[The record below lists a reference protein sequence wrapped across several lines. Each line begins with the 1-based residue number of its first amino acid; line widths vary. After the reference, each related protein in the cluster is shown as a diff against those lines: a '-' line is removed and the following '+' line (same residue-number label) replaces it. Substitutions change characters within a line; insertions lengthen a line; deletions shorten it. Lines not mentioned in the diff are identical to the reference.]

1 MLTTK
6 IAGNVDKPIP
16 ELRGKL
22 SAVKYPAFGEI
33 KYDGEF
39 TFIFY
44 EGNKI
49 CTVNK
54 YNKLRTQF
62 PQLNDIKNELFDCGV
77 ASSATMIAEL
87 YYGEGKRNALY
98 DLNSNKESD
107 TLNLK
112 IFDLLELDGN
122 DITQDQLIDRKEALQ
137 DIFPT
142 NTTFLN
148 KTKPIKNKAEAEAY
162 FKWTTDN
169 GYEGAVIKSLDSA
182 LIAGPC
188 SWVKMKFK
196 DQSDYE
202 VHLIDPVKERIEVL
216 VPIVNAHPSPT
227 NQQKYVRV
235 GVKAASRYKRFIRVN
250 DKVTIEHQGVLD
262 SGSLRHPVLI
272 PKQEWL

>member
-1 MLTTK
+1 MKTLK
-6 IAGNVDKPIP
+6 LAGSVDMPIP
-16 ELRGKL
+16 ELRRKL
-22 SAVKYPAFGEI
+22 GSMKYPAFGEI

-62 PQLNDIKNELFDCGV
+62 PQLNDIRDDIFDCGR
-77 ASSATMIAEL
+77 AQSATMLAEL

-112 IFDLLELDGN
+112 IFDLLELYGN
-122 DITQDQLIDRKEALQ
+122 DMTQEQLVDRKEALQ

-142 NTTFLN
+142 NTQFLA
-148 KTKPIKNKAEAEAY
+148 KTKVIKDKIGAEEY

-169 GYEGAVIKSLDSA
+169 GYEGAVIKSLDSH
-182 LIAGPC
+182 LVSGPC

-202 VHLIDPVKERIEVL
+202 VHLIDPSKERIEVL
-216 VPIVNAHPSPT
+216 VPIVSAHPSGT
-227 NQQKYVRV
+227 AQKFVRV
-235 GVKAASRYKRFIRVN
+235 GVKAAQRYKRHIKVN
-250 DKVTIEHQGVLD
+250 DKVTVEHQGVLD

-272 PKQEWL
+272 PKGEWL

>member
-22 SAVKYPAFGEI
+22 GAVKFPAFGEI

-54 YNKLRTQF
+54 YNKLRTQY
-62 PQLNDIKNELFDCGV
+62 PNLTLIRDELFDCGV

-87 YYGEGKRNALY
+87 YYGDGKRNALY
-98 DLNSNKESD
+98 DLNSNKESND
-107 TLNLK
+107 LNLK

-122 DITQDQLIDRKEALQ
+122 DITGDQLVDRKEALQ
-137 DIFPT
+137 DIFPC
-142 NTTFLN
+142 NTSFLA
-148 KTKPIKNKAEAEAY
+148 KTKVIKDKVGAEEY

-202 VHLIDPVKERIEVL
+202 VHLIDPTKERIEVL
-216 VPIVNAHPSPT
+216 VPIAQTHPSGT
-227 NQQKYVRV
+227 QQKFVRV

-250 DKVTIEHQGVLD
+250 DKVTVEHQGVLD

-272 PKQEWL
+272 PKKEWL